1 MEQAICPFLKLGLDL
16 NLLSLSLS
24 PGPPGVQS
32 PEAEATLKNR
42 AVLESCGSH
51 QEVAGR
57 ATR

>member
-1 MEQAICPFLKLGLDL
+1 MPHLEAGLDL

-24 PGPPGVQS
+24 PGPPRVQA
-32 PEAEATLKNR
+32 PEALKNR

>member
-1 MEQAICPFLKLGLDL
+1 MEEAICPTLKLGLDL
-16 NLLSLSLS
+16 NLLSPSLS

-32 PEAEATLKNR
+32 PEATLKNR

>member
-1 MEQAICPFLKLGLDL
+1 MEEAICPTLKLGLDL
-16 NLLSLSLS
+16 NLLSPSLS
-24 PGPPGVQS
+24 PGPAGVQS
-32 PEAEATLKNR
+32 PEATLKNR